1 LARAYRLYNRTQCS
15 ALKLDPLPRAQLADN
30 DDASETRMI
39 TTTDRR
45 APSAHEESGNQAG
58 VHAALQLPAGAS
70 TLDSMLEHFRLLEPV
85 FDAMPDIVFFVKDKE
100 ARYALVNRALASRC
114 GLKDKSGLLGKTAE
128 DVFPQR
134 FGRIYT
140 AQDRSVIAQGN
151 AIIDQLE
158 LHLYPARQPGWCMT
172 SKQPLHDAH
181 GNVVGLAGI
190 SRDLQADESTHPAY
204 SRLAAVV
211 QHIQRNFVQP
221 LNISHLATMANM
233 SIAQLERYFHK
244 VFHLTPRQVLLKT
257 RLDAATAL
265 LVTHD
270 KVTDVAALCGYTDHS
285 AFTRQFKATV
295 GLTPTEYRALL
306 RPPLLRSHHPAVK
319 SARTA

>member
-1 LARAYRLYNRTQCS
+1 MTH
-15 ALKLDPLPRAQLADN
+15 
-30 DDASETRMI
+30 
-39 TTTDRR
+39 TTD
-45 APSAHEESGNQAG
+45 ATGASDGLHATLQA
-58 VHAALQLPAGAS
+58 PAGAS
-70 TLDSMLEHFRLLEPV
+70 TLDAMLQHFRLLEPV
-85 FDAMPDIVFFVKDKE
+85 FDAMPDIVFFVKDAD

-114 GLKDKSGLLGKTAE
+114 GHKDKRPLIGKRAE
-128 DVFPQR
+128 EVFPQR

-140 AQDRSVIAQGN
+140 AQDQAVIAQGN
-151 AIIDQLE
+151 QMIDQLE

-172 SKQPLHDAH
+172 CKQPLHDTD
-181 GNVVGLAGI
+181 GKVVGLAGI
-190 SRDLQADESTHPAY
+190 SRDLQAPEATHPAY
-204 SRLAAVV
+204 TRLAAVV
-211 QHIQRNFVQP
+211 QHIQDNFVMP
-221 LNISHLATMANM
+221 LNMPHLAAMANM

-265 LVTHD
+265 LITHD

-306 RPPLLRSHHPAVK
+306 HAQPVTGK
-319 SARTA
+319 SAG

>member
-1 LARAYRLYNRTQCS
+1 
-15 ALKLDPLPRAQLADN
+15 
-30 DDASETRMI
+30 MI
-39 TTTDRR
+39 TTTDRPAPR
-45 APSAHEESGNQAG
+45 AQQNGHMSGSGQPG
-58 VHAALQLPAGAS
+58 LHAAMLSPAGAP

-85 FDAMPDIVFFVKDKE
+85 FDAMPDIVFFVKDRE

-114 GLKDKSGLLGKTAE
+114 GLKDKFGLLGKTAE
-128 DVFPQR
+128 EVFPQR

-140 AQDRSVIAQGN
+140 AQDRAVLAQGN
-151 AIIDQLE
+151 AMIDQLE

-211 QHIQRNFVQP
+211 QHIQCNFVQP
-221 LNISHLATMANM
+221 LNMPHLAAMANM

-265 LVTHD
+265 LVTRD

-306 RPPLLRSHHPAVK
+306 RAHGPVGK
-319 SARTA
+319 SSTSAQTNQ